1 MTRTLS
7 CRLLMAG
14 LTLALPLAALADKPG
29 FCPPVQV
36 GLRGAPPPQAPGFL
50 SLPPPLWGQP
60 LSEAQ
65 QDQAFAILHD
75 AAPALYEQ
83 GKRLQQSDE
92 GLRRMAESGALD
104 EARLAGLAVAN
115 ARAHRTVGA
124 ACARHAAHPGIVD
137 VRAACSVQRKSRSMR
152 AALALCLHHRRP
164 QWRQSEEQ
172 TPLCRAVLCFA
183 VFLT

>member
-115 ARAHRTVGA
+115 ARARTELLVLHAHVMQRILALLTSEQRAQYNANHA
-124 ACARHAAHPGIVD
+124 ACEPR
-137 VRAACSVQRKSRSMR
+137 
-152 AALALCLHHRRP
+152 
-164 QWRQSEEQ
+164 
-172 TPLCRAVLCFA
+172 
-183 VFLT
+183 